1 MKKPDLVR
9 DVLGISLEPERV
21 EENLAAYAD
30 ILQEIV
36 KLRTLNLSN
45 IHPAVIFSPIAAAK
59 RDDNE

>member
-9 DVLGISLEPERV
+9 DVLGISLAHERI
-21 EENLAAYAD
+21 EENLASYAD

-36 KLRTLNLSN
+36 KLRTLDLSD

>member
-36 KLRTLNLSN
+36 KLRTLDLSD
-45 IHPAVIFSPIAAAK
+45 IHPAVIFSPIAAEK

>member
-36 KLRTLNLSN
+36 KLRTLDLSD
-45 IHPAVIFSPIAAAK
+45 IHPAVIFSPIAAVK

>member
-30 ILQEIV
+30 ILQEIA
-36 KLRTLNLSN
+36 KLRTLDLSDV
-45 IHPAVIFSPIAAAK
+45 HPAVIFSPIAEAK
-59 RDDNE
+59 GDDNE